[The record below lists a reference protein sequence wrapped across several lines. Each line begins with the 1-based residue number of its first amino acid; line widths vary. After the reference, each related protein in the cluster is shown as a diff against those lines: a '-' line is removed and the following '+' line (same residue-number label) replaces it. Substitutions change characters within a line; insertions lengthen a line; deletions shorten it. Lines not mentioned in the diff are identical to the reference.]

1 MIGETAIPPG
11 QSRFDGPPKTTSL
24 DQFERS
30 TQPEL
35 PKVGGSLFVGV
46 GTDPFAHATR
56 FRRSSPD
63 GRTISRNVAPVR
75 VALKV
80 KEYWGLSDEDM
91 SRICGLSLEIGESLA
106 SALSTRFRQQDIQDR
121 LKALLGIKQ
130 RLGAM
135 YSTREAELHWLRSP
149 ACMLGGQIPLTL
161 MTEGHMKNL
170 LRVED
175 GLRTLTSS

>member
-1 MIGETAIPPG
+1 MIGEAATFSG
-11 QSRFDGPPKTTSL
+11 QIKFGTSAKILKL

-30 TQPEL
+30 AQPEL
-35 PKVGGSLFVGV
+35 PKVGDSRFAGV
-46 GTDPFAHATR
+46 ATVPSAHAAR
-56 FRRSSPD
+56 FWRSSPD

-80 KEYWGLSDEDM
+80 QEYFGLSDDEM
-91 SRICGLSLEIGESLA
+91 LKICGLSLEVSESLV
-106 SALSTRFRQQDIQDR
+106 SALSARFRLQDIQDR

-135 YSTREAELHWLRSP
+135 YSTRNAEMHWLRSP
-149 ACMLGGQIPLTL
+149 ARLLNGQIPLTL
-161 MTEGHMKNL
+161 MTEGHMRGL

-175 GLRTLTSS
+175 ALRTLTSS